1 MFFKEYWTAFCVA
14 NTTGYFS
21 WEVGLS
27 PTTLV
32 ASEHVFVL
40 KEAWSHIGFS
50 GGKRKVF
57 VKVICG
63 PLQQKKKDERHT
75 HTALSAEV
83 WRFQDKS

>member
-1 MFFKEYWTAFCVA
+1 MA

-27 PTTLV
+27 PTTFV

-63 PLQQKKKDERHT
+63 PLQQKKKMRDIHT
-75 HTALSAEV
+75 VLCQL
-83 WRFQDKS
+83 RFGGFRTNHDM

>member
-1 MFFKEYWTAFCVA
+1 MA

-63 PLQQKKKDERHT
+63 PLQQKKKMRDIHT
-75 HTALSAEV
+75 LLCQL
-83 WRFQDKS
+83 RFGGFRTNHDI

>member
-1 MFFKEYWTAFCVA
+1 MA

-27 PTTLV
+27 PTTFV

-63 PLQQKKKDERHT
+63 PLQQKKKMRDIHT
-75 HTALSAEV
+75 VLCQL
-83 WRFQDKS
+83 RFGGFRTNHDI